1 MRGDKSSRPES
12 AVSSMK
18 WWECLML
25 VQQTGV
31 ETSGC
36 SRDRDASGGLW
47 FTRSSTGNPRYFTAL
62 VDSILFQQRILLLL
76 DHILE
81 SLLIC
86 ADCCL
91 LFLQVSCV
99 NHAASELTGQWFWC
113 LVPRCLC
120 VWRQVAFNVVASQL
134 QPFCLFITTFDAR
147 FVLNTDNR
155 QYFFLFCSIH
165 CQNSN
170 SVITDIIIAIFGHLV

>member
-47 FTRSSTGNPRYFTAL
+47 FTHSSTGNPRYFTAL

-99 NHAASELTGQWFWC
+99 NHAASERTNGTVI
-113 LVPRCLC
+113 LVSGTEVPVCMKTELSG
-120 VWRQVAFNVVASQL
+120 VAFNVVASQL
-134 QPFCLFITTFDAR
+134 QPFVCL
-147 FVLNTDNR
+147 LPHLM
-155 QYFFLFCSIH
+155 QGLF
-165 CQNSN
+165 
-170 SVITDIIIAIFGHLV
+170 